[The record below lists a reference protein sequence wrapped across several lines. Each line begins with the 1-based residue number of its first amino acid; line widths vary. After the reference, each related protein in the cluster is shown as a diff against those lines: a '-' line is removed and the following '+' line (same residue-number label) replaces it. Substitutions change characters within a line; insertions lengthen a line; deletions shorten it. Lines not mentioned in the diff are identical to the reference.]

1 MTESGKRGWRSFELV
16 RKQPE
21 SETIT
26 SFHFAPCDGKPLAS
40 FTPGQFLTF
49 RFPKRDGSGEVL
61 RNYSL
66 SGPPAE
72 RRSYRISVK
81 REAAPPGTEVPP
93 GLASCHLHDAV
104 QIGHRLLIMEPRGQ
118 FTLDERSSRPVLLLS
133 GGVGLTPLVAMAHR
147 LVEQGMRR
155 TWFIHAC
162 ENGRVHAFRSEIADL
177 AARCANFRSY
187 FCYNAP
193 DEDDRRNNA
202 FDGEGLLTA
211 EKLQSFLPIDSYDC
225 YLCGPPAFMQAVFS
239 MLIRLGVPEPQIH
252 YEFFGPSTVLRAEA
266 APVVPSAPATAA
278 QVAEQQGESPQSGK
292 APIVTFARSGLS
304 LPWDDSSES
313 ILAFAEANGLSPDFS
328 CRAGVCSSCQCA
340 LKSGSVDYFEEPLGE
355 LEEGTVLIC
364 CSRPAGDVVLDL

>member
-1 MTESGKRGWRSFELV
+1 MTDSEKRGWRYFELV
-16 RKQPE
+16 RKQRE

-26 SFHFAPCDGKPLAS
+26 SCHFAPCDGGPLPA

-72 RRSYRISVK
+72 RRFYRISVK
-81 REAAPPGTEVPP
+81 REAAPPGSDVPP
-93 GLASCHLHDAV
+93 GLASCHLHDEL

-118 FTLDERSSRPVLLLS
+118 FTLDEQSSRPVLLLS
-133 GGVGLTPLVAMAHR
+133 GGVGSTPLVAMAHR
-147 LVEQGMRR
+147 LVEQGTRR

-162 ENGRVHAFRSEIADL
+162 ENGRVHAFRSEIAEL
-177 AARCANFRSY
+177 AAGCANFRSY

-193 DEDDRRNNA
+193 DEEDRLNNA

-211 EKLQSFLPIDSYDC
+211 EMLQSFLPIDNYDC
-225 YLCGPPAFMQAVFS
+225 YLCGPPGFMQAVYS
-239 MLIRLGVPEPQIH
+239 MLIRLGVPEPQIR
-252 YEFFGPSTVLRAEA
+252 YEFFGPSTVLKAQA
-266 APVVPSAPATAA
+266 APAAPPARATAA
-278 QVAEQQGESPQSGK
+278 QLAEHRAEDPDAGK
-292 APIVTFARSGLS
+292 APMVTFARSGMS
-304 LPWDDSSES
+304 LPWDGSSES

-328 CRAGVCSSCQCA
+328 CRAGVCSSCQCV

-364 CSRPAGDVVLDL
+364 CSRPAGDVVLDI